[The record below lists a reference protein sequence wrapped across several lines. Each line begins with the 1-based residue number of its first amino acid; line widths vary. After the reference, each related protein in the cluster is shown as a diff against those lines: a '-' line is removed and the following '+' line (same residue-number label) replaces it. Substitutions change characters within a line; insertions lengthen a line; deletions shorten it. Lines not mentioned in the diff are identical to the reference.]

1 MPFTADELANI
12 ANSTL
17 ENYINTGQ
25 VFKNNIQ
32 NKPLLKALDA
42 RSGRFEGGKD
52 YVSMGVAAGQGGGTL
67 AGYVGDDQVSYY
79 NPTPTKR
86 VKYAWKEHHIGTQ
99 ITHSELKRDGIEVEE
114 EDTADQT
121 TSEISGREK
130 FVLAG
135 LLEEKQAALG
145 EDYAKGFNTLIW
157 GDGTSDAK
165 ALAGIRSLILTAPT
179 IGSTGGLNRAA
190 NTWWQNRAPAAVTSA
205 TTGGGVLI
213 NLLQKEWRQLN
224 RFADGG
230 TNHVLLAGSD
240 LIDAYEKEMRGNGYY
255 SQTGWSGG
263 QDAAM
268 GDVMWKGKTITYDPT
283 LDDLGLSKY
292 LYVLDLSPRA
302 IQLLYLNG
310 RKIQKHKPA
319 RPYDRYVLYNGLT
332 TTAVLVAKRLN
343 TSGVYQIN

>member
-1 MPFTADELANI
+1 MFTADELANI

-17 ENYINTGQ
+17 ENYINTGK
-25 VFKNNIQ
+25 VFKNNVQ
-32 NKPLLKALDA
+32 NKPLLKAMDA

-67 AGYVGDDQVSYY
+67 AGYEGDDEVSYY

-99 ITHSELKRDGIEVEE
+99 ITHSELKRDGIEVME
-114 EDTADQT
+114 EDTADART
-121 TSEISGREK
+121 MEISGREK

-135 LLEEKQAALG
+135 LLEEKQSALG
-145 EDYAKGFNTLIW
+145 EDYAKGLNSLLW
-157 GDGTSDAK
+157 GDGSSDAK
-165 ALAGIRSLILTAPT
+165 AIAGIRSVILGTPDT
-179 IGSTGGLNRAA
+179 GYTGGLNRSAYS
-190 NTWWQNRAPAAVTSA
+190 WWRNRAVLGTSSA
-205 TTGGGVLI
+205 STGGGVLI
-213 NLLQKEWRQLN
+213 NVLQKEWRQLN
-224 RFADGG
+224 RYADGG
-230 TNHVLLAGSD
+230 TNHILLAGSD
-240 LIDAYEKEMRGNGYY
+240 FIDAYEKEMRANGYY

-268 GDVMWKGKTITYDPT
+268 GDVMWMKKPITYDPT
-283 LDDLGLSKY
+283 LDDLSLSKY
-292 LYVLDLSPRA
+292 MYVLDLSPRA

-319 RPYDRYVLYNGLT
+319 RPYNRYVLYNGLT

-343 TSGVYQIN
+343 TSGVYSIN